1 MKNELGIEVCCDN
14 CYLKYD
20 CNLPVENACRIDGQH
35 LSFLPSIEAS
45 AKRIKE
51 LQEQVKE
58 LESENNGLNEYYQQQ
73 QFTEEELQFIKNRL
87 DECIE
92 EWDVPEMVFTAH
104 QILKKIEQAL
114 KK

>member
-1 MKNELGIEVCCDN
+1 MKNEFGIEVKCEN
-14 CYLKYD
+14 CYLKFD

-45 AKRIKE
+45 SNRIKE
-51 LQEQVKE
+51 LQEQR
-58 LESENNGLNEYYQQQ
+58 
-73 QFTEEELQFIKNRL
+73 FTKEELQFIKNRL

-104 QILKKIEQAL
+104 EILKKIERL
-114 KK
+114 NNDI